1 SPAVGYAHSMMSRR
15 PFEESGTDAGLF
27 FALKEGRPDKSP
39 SGTDAGLLFALRE
52 ECTGNSPQISSVMNG
67 MIGCSARS
75 TASSTTS
82 KVCRVE
88 AAAATS
94 FPFSAGLGGSPNQ
107 SQYSFQTNS

>member
-1 SPAVGYAHSMMSRR
+1 MSRR

-27 FALKEGRPDKSP
+27 FALREERPDKSP
-39 SGTDAGLLFALRE
+39 SGTDTGLFFALTDER
-52 ECTGNSPQISSVMNG
+52 TGNSSSPQISSVMNG

-94 FPFSAGLGGSPNQ
+94 FPFSAGLDSSTNQ